1 MPDRLLARIC
11 MLRRIKI
18 FFILCLLV
26 VLGGIL
32 AALWL
37 MPGFFSAKDA
47 TPPDWE
53 IKMAR
58 FIRHMA
64 TPGHYL
70 KMSNPVLS
78 SPEILAEARH
88 HFADH
93 CATCHANDG
102 SGKTTMGPNF
112 YPPVPDL
119 RDPAIQ
125 DMADGE
131 LFYVIHEGIRFT
143 GMPAW
148 GKGKPEEDLESWKLV
163 LFIRHLPNI
172 TPEEIADMKQ
182 YNPMSRHE
190 REEQE
195 AFDRFLSG
203 EDEAPV
209 EEEHHH

>member
-1 MPDRLLARIC
+1 MLKRL
-11 MLRRIKI
+11 KI
-18 FFILCLLV
+18 LFFFLLLIL
-26 VLGGIL
+26 LGGIL
-32 AALWL
+32 AAIWVL
-37 MPGFFSAKDA
+37 PGMFSAKGK
-47 TPPDWE
+47 PPEWE
-53 IKMAR
+53 IKVAR

-64 TPGHYL
+64 TPSHFL
-70 KMSNPVLS
+70 KMSNPVRF
-78 SPEILAEARH
+78 SPEVLADARH

-102 SGKTTMGPNF
+102 SGKTEMGPNF

-125 DMADGE
+125 GMADGE

-148 GKGKPEEDLESWKLV
+148 GKGSPEEDTESWKLV

-172 TPEEIADMKQ
+172 TAEELAEMKQ
-182 YNPMSRHE
+182 FNPMTKHE

-195 AFDRFLSG
+195 AIDRFLSG
-203 EDEAPV
+203 EETLTPPAQ
-209 EEEHHH
+209 EHLH